1 MVLRDRDTYSQ
12 PDAPDPVLDAEVV
25 LSLVRR
31 HVPGASAVT
40 GVDETGGEAGAD
52 ETDDDVI
59 FKTQR
64 PHRKRDR
71 TSLEKEA
78 FFLRQLES
86 DGEVSVPKL
95 LGHGREGEQIGY
107 LCMTRMPGVALRT
120 VSCEGEARQRVFRAV
135 GRSLRRIHALPQQ
148 PFVESALFPG
158 DRTHADLRGRF
169 DALFANA
176 VRAVTEQD
184 GAWTLDDTPEE
195 VARRML
201 AALPE
206 SDERVAMHSNPTAVH
221 IFVDPESYA
230 FEGLINFGDA
240 YISHP
245 AFDLRQRGRFE
256 DQEATIQGY
265 TADGPVSEQFM
276 TTWRVVMVLTEMTA
290 IPSLRPEQRG
300 AANQT
305 LRGVLATV

>member
-1 MVLRDRDTYSQ
+1 MR
-12 PDAPDPVLDAEVV
+12 
-25 LSLVRR
+25 LSRW
-31 HVPGASAVT
+31 
-40 GVDETGGEAGAD
+40 GAD
-52 ETDDDVI
+52 A
-59 FKTQR
+59 
-64 PHRKRDR
+64 
-71 TSLEKEA
+71 L
-78 FFLRQLES
+78 
-86 DGEVSVPKL
+86 VS
-95 LGHGREGEQIGY
+95 
-107 LCMTRMPGVALRT
+107 
-120 VSCEGEARQRVFRAV
+120 
-135 GRSLRRIHALPQQ
+135 PQ
-148 PFVESALFPG
+148 
-158 DRTHADLRGRF
+158 
-169 DALFANA
+169 
-176 VRAVTEQD
+176 AVTEQD

-230 FEGLINFGDA
+230 FEGLIDFGDA